1 MAETTACYT
10 VPFRKGTDT
19 RIYID
24 SNVSGA
30 HSWAVLTGETTA
42 ALSVE
47 QAESD
52 VSTKDSIWDQ
62 HMVASQ
68 SWSMSASCRFIDGDT
83 AQDKVRSALI
93 GAGAGAVRRV
103 AFKISG
109 DTDGYHGYVTIKFS
123 TKAERGGPV
132 DLDVDFSGCGELER
146 S

>member
-10 VPFRKGTDT
+10 QPFRKGTDT
-19 RIYID
+19 RIYVD

-42 ALSVE
+42 SLSVE

-52 VSTKDSIWDQ
+52 VSSKDSIWDQ
-62 HMVASQ
+62 HMISSQ
-68 SWSMSASCRFIDGDT
+68 SWSMSATCNFIDGDT

-93 GAGAGAVRRV
+93 GAGAGAVRRI
-103 AFKISG
+103 AFKITG
-109 DTDGYHGYVTIKFS
+109 DTDGYHGYCTVKMS
-123 TKAERGGPV
+123 VKAERGNAV
-132 DLDVDFSGCGELER
+132 TMDVDCSGCGELER